1 MSDNYIKAAEIVPS
15 KRQLEWQKLEFY
27 AFCHFGMNTFTDKEW
42 GDGTDSPEKFNPTD
56 FDAEQWVK
64 VIKNGGMR
72 GLVLTCKHHDGFC
85 LWPSKYT
92 DYSVKA
98 SPFKNGEGDIVKEVS
113 DACRKY
119 GLKFG
124 VYLSPWDRH
133 ESTYGQGEAY
143 NEYYKNQLRELLTNY
158 GELFCV
164 WLDGA
169 CGEGKNGKVQQ
180 YDWQGYYKV
189 VRELQ
194 PNAVI
199 SISGPDVRW
208 VGNEAGVCRESE
220 WSVVPSYLAI
230 NEYTAEHSQKEDNKK
245 FRKKKNEMV
254 LDLGSR
260 KAIKNESEL
269 IWYPAEVDTSLRP
282 GWFYHK
288 DEDTRQK
295 DLFKLMQI
303 YLSSV
308 GGNSNLILNIPPDTR
323 GRICKN
329 DELVLD
335 SFGRALKRKFYN
347 KVSENAEITASS
359 QSDDLHSVKNI
370 NESDNCFWQAAEN
383 DEKPEITIDFGEKT
397 EFDSIV
403 LLENIA
409 TGQQIEEFSVLYEA
423 NGKFKKL
430 CKGTVIGYKKIIP
443 LKDTVCSKKL
453 KIRIEKYRV
462 KATMLNIEVYKSK
475 E

>member
-1 MSDNYIKAAEIVPS
+1 MSDTYKIAAEVVPS

-27 AFCHFGMNTFTDKEW
+27 AFCHFGMNTFTNKEW
-42 GDGTDSPEKFNPTD
+42 GDGTDQPEKFNPKN
-56 FDAEQWVK
+56 FDAEQWAR
-64 VIKNGGMR
+64 VIKSGGMR
-72 GLVLTCKHHDGFC
+72 GIILTCKHHDGFC

-92 DYSVKA
+92 DYTVAA
-98 SPFKNGEGDIVKEVS
+98 SPFKDGKGDIVKEVS

-194 PNAVI
+194 PDAVI

-230 NEYTAEHSQKEDNKK
+230 SEYTAEHSQKEDSKK
-245 FRKKKNEMV
+245 FRKQKKEMV
-254 LDLGSR
+254 LDLGSQ
-260 KAIKNESEL
+260 KAIKNESDL
-269 IWYPAEVDTSLRP
+269 IWFPAEVDTSLRP

-308 GGNSNLILNIPPDTR
+308 GGNSNLLLNIPPDTN
-323 GRICKN
+323 GQICKN

-335 SFGRALKRKFYN
+335 SFGRALKRKFYDR
-347 KVSENAEITASS
+347 VSENAVITASS
-359 QSDDLHSVKNI
+359 QSDDLHTAKNI
-370 NESDNCFWQAAEN
+370 NGNEDCFWQASEN
-383 DEKPEITIDFGEKT
+383 DEKPELIIDFGEEK
-397 EFDSIV
+397 EFDSVI
-403 LLENIA
+403 LQENIA
-409 TGQQIEEFSVLYEA
+409 TGQQIEEFTVYYEA
-423 NGKFKKL
+423 GGKFKKL
-430 CKGTVIGYKKIIP
+430 YKGTVIGYKKIIA
-443 LKDTVCSKKL
+443 LKDSMISR
-453 KIRIEKYRV
+453 KIKIVIEKYRV
-462 KATMLNIEVYKSK
+462 KSTIFNIEVYNSK
-475 E
+475 Q